1 MHGSGDVAAD
11 ARGHLPE
18 RLTFADESIRG
29 MTSSGDDSALPDQRA
44 VLDALGGAVV
54 ATGPDGVILLWNRG
68 AEALYG
74 WTEPEVLGR
83 SILDVLAP
91 PADLHIAARQ
101 SRDLFEQFGYAQE
114 AAGLG
119 TWRWDMATGQTTWD
133 EGLES
138 LFGLPNG
145 GFDESFDMYV
155 SLLHPDDREKVLAII
170 ADAVETKSRYR
181 VDHRVVWPDG
191 SIHWISGVGG
201 VTLDANDA
209 VTGTVGCM
217 MDVTDRIE
225 KELIRQRLAEA
236 TLRASDIEEVQRG
249 RLAFLALTNEAL
261 NASSTIREMMENVT
275 RQAVPHLGDWCA
287 IHVVTPDGRPSPE
300 VEFAH
305 VDPELEARA
314 RRLFEQL
321 PYDPDGHDGVAA
333 VIRTGVAEYHPDL
346 SDDAISGSATEARVL
361 ASHFDLRS
369 VITVAIKRSGRTF
382 GALQFSASASSR
394 RFTAEDLTL
403 AEAVAGRI
411 ASSIE
416 NIRLHERERQ
426 IAHTLQYS
434 LLPTS
439 LPDIADIDLAVRY
452 WPNGALGEVGGDFYD
467 VFELEHDGQLAVVL
481 GDVCGTGPEAAALT
495 GLARHTIR
503 DSAWHGDGPEQ
514 VLTALNRAVRR
525 SGNETFLTCLY
536 GTLDAESRPQTLTV
550 TCGGHPLPVHIR
562 NNKAVALGVPGTLLG
577 ALDDIVVVTTSI
589 ALAPGDVVVFHTDGA
604 TDAPPPI
611 DLDET
616 GWTQLVG
623 EAARPGGTADE
634 ISDRIERALEAI
646 VPFGARADDIA
657 LVVLV
662 VGSGDGHR

>member
-1 MHGSGDVAAD
+1 
-11 ARGHLPE
+11 
-18 RLTFADESIRG
+18 
-29 MTSSGDDSALPDQRA
+29 MTSSGDDSALPNQRA
-44 VLDALGGAVV
+44 VLDALDGAAVV
-54 ATGPDGVILLWNRG
+54 TGPDGVILLWNRG

-74 WTEPEVLGR
+74 WTEHEVLGR

-91 PADLHIAARQ
+91 PADLTTNHGDVDLVGDLRVAEQQ
-101 SRDLFEQFGYAQE
+101 SHDLFEQFSYAQE

-119 TWRWDMATGQTTWD
+119 TWRWDIATGHTSWD
-133 EGLES
+133 ERLES

-145 GFDESFDMYV
+145 GFDGTFNMYV
-155 SLLHPDDREKVLAII
+155 SLLHPDDREKVLAIV
-170 ADAVETKSRYR
+170 ADAVEAKSRYG

-191 SIHWISGVGG
+191 SVHWLSGVGG
-201 VTLDANDA
+201 VTLDGNGA
-209 VTGTVGCM
+209 VTGTVGCT

-236 TLRASDIEEVQRG
+236 TLRASDIEEVQRD

-287 IHVVTPDGRPSPE
+287 IHVVTADGRSAPE

-305 VDPELEARA
+305 VDPALEARA

-321 PYDPDGHDGVAA
+321 PYDPNAPDGVAA
-333 VIRTGVAEYHPDL
+333 VIRTGVVEYHPDL
-346 SDDAISGSATEARVL
+346 SDEAISGSATEAHVL
-361 ASHFDLRS
+361 ASHFDLQS
-369 VITVAIKRSGRTF
+369 VITVAIKRSGRVF

-439 LPDIADIDLAVRY
+439 LPDIDYIDIAVRY

-467 VFELEHDGQLAVVL
+467 VFELEHDGQFAVVL

-536 GTLDAESRPQTLTV
+536 GTLDTESRPHTLTV
-550 TCGGHPLPVHIR
+550 TCGGHPLPILIR
-562 NNKAVALGVPGTLLG
+562 SNRADALGVPGTLLG

-604 TDAPPPI
+604 TDAPPPH

-616 GWTQLVG
+616 EWTQLVG
-623 EAARPGGTADE
+623 EAARPGGTAEE

-646 VPFGARADDIA
+646 VPFESRADDIA
-657 LVVLV
+657 LVVLAV
-662 VGSGDGHR
+662 RSDDGHR